1 MRVDL
6 DAKVRA
12 RDGAEIG
19 SVDRAVVDPRTNE
32 VTHVVVRTGAIFGR
46 DIVVPREDVERAN
59 QDGDTIQL
67 DLTKDELERFP
78 DFEPERFGAPPP
90 AWVAPAGY
98 GFPAGSYAWPVAMD
112 PMLGPVAMT
121 IPDELVDEE
130 TEEPDQVT
138 LMKGALVLDRNG
150 DDIGVV
156 DDMRFDGDTG
166 QLQGFVLRVGGALRT
181 LFGGGDTV
189 EVSHYQIDTVGES
202 IVKLRLAKEEV
213 EAAAEAASRQQA
225 SQ

>member
-12 RDGAEIG
+12 RDGEDIG
-19 SVDRAVVDPRTNE
+19 SVDRAIVDPRTNE
-32 VTHVVVRTGAIFGR
+32 VTHMVVRTGAIFGR

-78 DFEPERFGAPPP
+78 DFAPEDYGAPPP
-90 AWVAPAGY
+90 TWVAPAGY
-98 GFPAGSYAWPVAMD
+98 GFPSSGYAWPIAMD
-112 PMLGPVAMT
+112 PMMGTVPMM
-121 IPDELVDEE
+121 IPDEVAEGE

-138 LMKGALVLDRNG
+138 LTKGALVLDRHD

-156 DDMRFDGDTG
+156 DDVRFDAETG
-166 QLQGFVLRVGGALRT
+166 VLQGFVLRVGGALRT

-189 EVSHYQIDTVGES
+189 EVSRYQIESVGES

-213 EAAAEAASRQQA
+213 EAAAHAAAHS
-225 SQ
+225 

>member
-12 RDGAEIG
+12 SDGEEIG
-19 SVDRAVVDPRTNE
+19 SVDRAVVDPHTNE
-32 VTHVVVRTGAIFGR
+32 VTHLVIGTGAIFGR
-46 DIVVPREDVERAN
+46 DIVVPREDIERAS

-78 DFEPERFGAPPP
+78 DFEPEQYGAPPP

-98 GFPAGSYAWPVAMD
+98 GFPASSYAWPVAMD
-112 PMLGPVAMT
+112 PMLGPVPMVV
-121 IPDELVDEE
+121 PEELVDAQEI
-130 TEEPDQVT
+130 EEPDQVT
-138 LMKGALVLDRNG
+138 LMKGALVLDRHD

-156 DDMRFDGDTG
+156 DDLRFDAETG
-166 QLQGFVLRVGGALRT
+166 QLEGFVLRVGGALRT

-189 EVSHYQIDTVGES
+189 EVSRYQIESVGES
-202 IVKLRLAKEEV
+202 VVTLKLAKDEV
-213 EAAAEAASRQQA
+213 EAAAQAASP
-225 SQ
+225 S

>member
-12 RDGAEIG
+12 RDGEEIG
-19 SVDRAVVDPRTNE
+19 SLNRAIVDPQTNE
-32 VTHVVVRTGAIFGR
+32 VTHVVVSTGAIFGR

-78 DFEPERFGAPPP
+78 DFMPEQYGAPPP

-98 GFPAGSYAWPVAMD
+98 GFPASGYAWPIAMD
-112 PMLGPVAMT
+112 PMMGPVPMVV
-121 IPDELVDEE
+121 PDELVDDEDR
-130 TEEPDQVT
+130 EEPDQVT
-138 LMKGALVLDRNG
+138 LTKGALVLDRHD
-150 DDIGVV
+150 DDIGVI
-156 DDMRFDGDTG
+156 DDLRFDAESG

-189 EVSHYQIDTVGES
+189 EVSRYQIESIGES
-202 IVKLRLAKEEV
+202 VVKLKLAKEEV
-213 EAAAEAASRQQA
+213 EAAAHATTHS
-225 SQ
+225 